1 MPSKSKSSEIKK
13 RPPRLYYDKATDRY
27 YIYMGKKKVWYKKGE
42 DPKKIR
48 KQLLTKVRTDN
59 VGTRRNKA
67 VNVKVNVVNNIK
79 GPSRRN
85 GQSKAKV
92 TTGFSNMQYM
102 EQQRVLELARL
113 RSALSSA
120 TESQRKAELAANQV
134 VVKPNVTPAIQVAAQ
149 DLDVLKAT
157 KAAIM
162 TKAENAVE
170 VLKNSI
176 SAAKGKITKEKKK
189 AAPNQAFIAQQEQLI
204 KDKTQEQKDVMAEAN
219 ENAQEQERL
228 ILNELKRLKD
238 IAATR
243 PKLPEVVEDSDE
255 EREEAKEEKKVTLPK
270 VIDLTNKGT
279 VLVGKETEDSKDS
292 DDELEIVDKSNKG
305 FIGTMVDGVVDA
317 GKKIFSP
324 KKPKKG
330 KGKET
335 GANGEPLPKQV
346 ARVGLYSDQIARM
359 MSRYVDDGFLG
370 VVAADEV
377 DELGPKSSRY
387 DKFGFIMNKDT
398 SDKPGSHWVAVYVD
412 TIDDKSVEYYDSFG
426 EQPDEIFLRE
436 VKGLI
441 QAHKLPI
448 YLKMKINKVKR
459 QAENSN
465 LCGFHAMK
473 FLMDRFEGKPFVE
486 ASGWSEVRK
495 GEADAKKLMDNM
507 SGKGT
512 KFGYI

>member
-134 VVKPNVTPAIQVAAQ
+134 VVKPNVTPAINVAAQ
-149 DLDVLKAT
+149 DVDVLKAT

-162 TKAENAVE
+162 AKAKGDVEAEQKEIAKLRRKISNQKKKTPPNE
-170 VLKNSI
+170 VL
-176 SAAKGKITKEKKK
+176 
-189 AAPNQAFIAQQEQLI
+189 IAQYEQSI
-204 KDKTQEQKDVMAEAN
+204 KDKEQMQKRIMAEAKEN
-219 ENAQEQERL
+219 EQEQERL

-238 IAATR
+238 IAANR
-243 PKLPEVVEDSDE
+243 PKQPEVVEDSDE

-279 VLVGKETEDSKDS
+279 VLVGKETDDSKDS
-292 DDELEIVDKSNKG
+292 DDELEVVDKSQKG
-305 FIGTMVDGVVDA
+305 FFGTVVDA
-317 GKKIFSP
+317 GKNIFAP

-330 KGKET
+330 SGKET

-398 SDKPGSHWVAVYVD
+398 SDKPGSHWTACFVD

-426 EQPDEIFLRE
+426 EEPDEIFLRE